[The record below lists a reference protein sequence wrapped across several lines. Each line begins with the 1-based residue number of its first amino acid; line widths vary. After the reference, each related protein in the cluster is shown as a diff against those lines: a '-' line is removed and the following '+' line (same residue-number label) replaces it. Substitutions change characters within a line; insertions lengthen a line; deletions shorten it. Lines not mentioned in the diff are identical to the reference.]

1 MNKAEI
7 KEQLQED
14 VLTILESWGIDE
26 SMTGQDYNNM
36 VTTLCDMIIQNIN
49 KLESK

>member
-1 MNKAEI
+1 MDKAEI

-26 SMTGQDYNNM
+26 SMTGQDYNNI